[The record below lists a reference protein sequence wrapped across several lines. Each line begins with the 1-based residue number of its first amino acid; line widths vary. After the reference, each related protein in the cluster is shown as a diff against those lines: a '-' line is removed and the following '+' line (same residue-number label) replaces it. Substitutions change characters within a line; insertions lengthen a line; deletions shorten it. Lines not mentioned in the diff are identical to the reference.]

1 MLCIRLFVSINNA
14 FIVFICCLRSLSWV
28 DFLAYSISS
37 SDWSLRRSSAM
48 LNFSSMSFDF
58 IFNILLG
65 SSREQCA
72 MVSETIVSA
81 LKFLFDNILSMIVV
95 RKSISQLVIL
105 SSTSFPLSY
114 SYYSTFM
121 DIIYTSFFYNAS
133 T

>member
-1 MLCIRLFVSINNA
+1 
-14 FIVFICCLRSLSWV
+14 
-28 DFLAYSISS
+28 
-37 SDWSLRRSSAM
+37 M